1 MIPPCEL
8 TQRATQFELRSG
20 RELEASPSSR
30 LKPPAPFSQQNS
42 LGCNPHTA
50 KTTYLCAL
58 AIYLYKRKTKSDEDT
73 TPSGLRR
80 KARMSTALKQPAP
93 EPAYGHLVRLTV
105 QACQVAKE
113 AAAAAAEGIATGSST
128 LLNSIRAR
136 EKELDKLDME
146 IDSGVTDAITQVSAP
161 EARELLACM
170 KFMISLER
178 IGDLLLS
185 FANSAHAAGARLD
198 PQDIRELTQMATVL
212 EKMLTDA
219 GESFSARDVKKAIDV
234 LRADAEMDRLRN
246 LIFLRHIENPENVAR
261 QASLQVIF
269 MTQSLERAGDH
280 AKNLAEEV
288 CHFVSGHTVR
298 HVLMAYDKS
307 VEQMF
312 IDWLRNKEQEGK

>member
-1 MIPPCEL
+1 
-8 TQRATQFELRSG
+8 
-20 RELEASPSSR
+20 
-30 LKPPAPFSQQNS
+30 
-42 LGCNPHTA
+42 
-50 KTTYLCAL
+50 
-58 AIYLYKRKTKSDEDT
+58 
-73 TPSGLRR
+73 
-80 KARMSTALKQPAP
+80 MSTATVKSPPP

-113 AAAAAAEGIATGSST
+113 AAGAAAEGIATGSSA
-128 LLNSIRAR
+128 LLNSLRQR
-136 EKELDKLDME
+136 EKDLDKLDME
-146 IDSGVTDAITQVSAP
+146 IDGGVTDAITQVSAP

-185 FANSAHAAGARLD
+185 FANSAQAAGGRLD
-198 PQDIRELTQMATVL
+198 PQDVHDLTHMATIL
-212 EKMLTDA
+212 EKMLTDV
-219 GESFSARDVKKAIDV
+219 GESFSKRDVKKAIDV

-246 LIFLRHIENPENVAR
+246 LIFLRHIENPENIAR

-269 MTQSLERAGDH
+269 MTESLERAGDH

-298 HVLMAYDKS
+298 HVLMSYDKP

-312 IDWLRNKEQEGK
+312 IDWLRTRDEKAGS